1 MFPSCPDCSVC
12 FGLRLWASQIMIL
25 KSSEPEANNLNIK
38 YNYEIEI
45 HLVMCSSFQKN
56 LTKAFGADKLVQY
69 QKSGKFSQ
77 SKNMNMP
84 GWRHQ

>member
-1 MFPSCPDCSVC
+1 MYKVQNKHVVS
-12 FGLRLWASQIMIL
+12 
-25 KSSEPEANNLNIK
+25 NNVQK
-38 YNYEIEI
+38 HKFFYEDRMNTLQT
-45 HLVMCSSFQKN
+45 HTCAKFQKN

-69 QKSGKFSQ
+69 QKSGKFSR